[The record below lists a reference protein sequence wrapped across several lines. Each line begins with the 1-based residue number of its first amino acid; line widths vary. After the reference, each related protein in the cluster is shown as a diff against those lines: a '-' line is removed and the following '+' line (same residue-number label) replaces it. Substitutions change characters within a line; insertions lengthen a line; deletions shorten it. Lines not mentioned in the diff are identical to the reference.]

1 MTIPSPTFR
10 VILRDT
16 QYSWSPRLYMRT
28 YHGEIAS
35 KDSSL
40 KACACRDVE
49 WSIIYENV
57 YKNCVMEYLWV
68 NFWKF
73 MSIIVVINVC
83 EDVWYKCF
91 WKLVK
96 IWKFFLI
103 ERCFMKIY
111 NTNVYENFILFMW
124 GERFYNDKKKICV
137 LEK

>member
-1 MTIPSPTFR
+1 
-10 VILRDT
+10 
-16 QYSWSPRLYMRT
+16 
-28 YHGEIAS
+28 
-35 KDSSL
+35 
-40 KACACRDVE
+40 
-49 WSIIYENV
+49 
-57 YKNCVMEYLWV
+57 MEYLWV

-103 ERCFMKIY
+103 ERCLMKIY
-111 NTNVYENFILFMW
+111 NTNVYENFIIFMW

>member
-1 MTIPSPTFR
+1 
-10 VILRDT
+10 
-16 QYSWSPRLYMRT
+16 
-28 YHGEIAS
+28 
-35 KDSSL
+35 
-40 KACACRDVE
+40 
-49 WSIIYENV
+49 
-57 YKNCVMEYLWV
+57 MEYLWV

-83 EDVWYKCF
+83 EDVWYKYF